1 MQRISRENVQRV
13 LDEQEK
19 LSSELESKK
28 RKLENWG
35 KELNKLEALTERDR
49 HKLTEEKKKVICYP
63 LHIVL
68 VTS

>member
-1 MQRISRENVQRV
+1 MQRIARENVQRV

-19 LSSELESKK
+19 LSCELDSKK

-49 HKLTEEKKKVICYP
+49 HKLAEDKKKVIYYP
-63 LHIVL
+63 LHIV
-68 VTS
+68 